1 MDHSPATPSTLT
13 RPPASLTMILPSQV
27 WAALSPG
34 QQQQVLKTLTLIG
47 QDLLQ
52 TKPPTQEVKH
62 E

>member
-1 MDHSPATPSTLT
+1 MDPSPATSSTLT
-13 RPPASLTMILPSQV
+13 RPPALLALILPSQV

-47 QDLLQ
+47 QDLLE
-52 TKPPTQEVKH
+52 TKPPIQEVRD